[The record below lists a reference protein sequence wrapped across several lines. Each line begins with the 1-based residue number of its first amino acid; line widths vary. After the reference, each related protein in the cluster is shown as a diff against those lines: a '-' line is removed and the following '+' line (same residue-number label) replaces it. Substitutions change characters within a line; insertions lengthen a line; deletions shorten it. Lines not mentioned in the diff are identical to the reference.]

1 MQTVNQM
8 RRGASTPDVYSRPI
22 LPASTSKP
30 FGVNEGMPT
39 EMSDRH
45 ISSDWQDP
53 LCVAQDPITEAEQE
67 TNRASFSGVV
77 SSFSAPVWPANIL
90 RPQAQRD
97 QTGSEHVTVQ
107 C

>member
-1 MQTVNQM
+1 MQTANQM
-8 RRGASTPDVYSRPI
+8 RRGASTLDVYSRPI

-30 FGVNEGMPT
+30 FGVNEGM
-39 EMSDRH
+39 MSDGH
-45 ISSDWQDP
+45 ISSYRQDTS
-53 LCVAQDPITEAEQE
+53 CVAPDPIMEAEQE

-97 QTGSEHVTVQ
+97 QAGSEHVTVQ